1 MPIEN
6 WRKMGADSA
15 DTEGV
20 PAVAA
25 EQMETAPQPQSFS
38 EKIAAA
44 RAVGQSR
51 LDNAG
56 AAGASLFKKAGA
68 GFSNFLNKAKTWG
81 KNIASGIAA
90 FPEIYA
96 ASTEMLSEKLD
107 DAQERAWQFKENVQE
122 KYINAPA
129 RNAAEWAAHKGEQV
143 RNLGA
148 LGLEMGSAVSRAAID
163 GSVDAVGNGMAKIGE
178 TYRGVKRFGSESMAF
193 ARLQMASIADD
204 MDRRAAANRLR
215 KLEARIGKDS
225 AEHKRIS
232 EKLNLKRQ
240 FEFNFAG
247 AAA

>member
-6 WRKMGADSA
+6 WRKMGADST

-20 PAVAA
+20 PVVAA
-25 EQMETAPQPQSFS
+25 EQMETAPQPQSFA

-44 RAVGQSR
+44 RAIGQSR
-51 LDNAG
+51 LDSAG
-56 AAGASLFKKAGA
+56 ATGASLFKKAST

-81 KNIASGIAA
+81 KNVAAGAAA
-90 FPEIYA
+90 FPEIFA
-96 ASTEMLSEKLD
+96 ASTEMLGEKLD

-129 RNAAEWAAHKGEQV
+129 RSTAEWAARKGEQV
-143 RNLGA
+143 KNLGA
-148 LGLEMGSAVSRAAID
+148 QGVEMASAVGRAAVD
-163 GSVDAVGNGMAKIGE
+163 GSVDAIGNGMAAIGE
-178 TYRGVKRFGSESMAF
+178 SYRGVKRFGSESMQF
-193 ARLQMASIADD
+193 ARMQMASIADD

-240 FEFNFAG
+240 FEFSFAG